1 MSPVLFTQKRKEVG
15 KMRKTNVRKLAVASV
30 FCAVA
35 VVGSLFSFPVFGS
48 KCAPV
53 QHMVNILCA
62 VLLGPGYGV
71 AAAFA
76 SSLIRN
82 LLGLGSLMAFPG
94 SMVGALLC
102 GVVYWK
108 TKNIPAT
115 LAGEVFGT
123 AVLGGLYA
131 YPVAILLMGQSAS
144 QVAYYAYIIP
154 FLISTGAGAII
165 SGAVI
170 YSLKKA
176 GVLQAMTESLEE
188 RYAR

>member
-1 MSPVLFTQKRKEVG
+1 M
-15 KMRKTNVRKLAVASV
+15 
-30 FCAVA
+30 
-35 VVGSLFSFPVFGS
+35 
-48 KCAPV
+48 
-53 QHMVNILCA
+53 
-62 VLLGPGYGV
+62 
-71 AAAFA
+71 
-76 SSLIRN
+76 
-82 LLGLGSLMAFPG
+82 
-94 SMVGALLC
+94 
-102 GVVYWK
+102 
-108 TKNIPAT
+108 
-115 LAGEVFGT
+115 FGT
-123 AVLGGLYA
+123 AVLGGLCA